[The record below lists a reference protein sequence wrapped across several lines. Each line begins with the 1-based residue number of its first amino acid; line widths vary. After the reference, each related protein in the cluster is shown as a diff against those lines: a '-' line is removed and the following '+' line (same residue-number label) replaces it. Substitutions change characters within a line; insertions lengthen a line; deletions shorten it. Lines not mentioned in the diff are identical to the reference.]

1 MKIKLLLIGKN
12 RESFVD
18 EGYRFYKNRVL
29 NYLPFEDEV
38 IPPLKGSTN
47 LTPEIFKLREGSQL
61 LRKMLGDDFIVL
73 LDERG
78 KSYTSERFAGFL
90 QQRMNTGIKTLTFVT
105 GGAFGFSEEVY
116 QAASAKMSLS
126 AMTFP
131 HQLVRVI
138 FMEQLY
144 RAMTILR
151 NEPYHNA

>member
-12 RESFVD
+12 RESFID
-18 EGYRFYKNRVL
+18 EGYLFYKKRVL
-29 NYLPFEDEV
+29 NYLPFDDEV
-38 IPPLKGSTN
+38 IPPLKGSAN
-47 LTPEIFKLREGSQL
+47 LTPEMFKLREGSQL
-61 LRKMLGDDFIVL
+61 LRKMQGDDYIVL

-78 KSYTSERFAGFL
+78 KSYTSGGFAGFL

-105 GGAFGFSEEVY
+105 GGAFGFSDEVY
-116 QAASAKMSLS
+116 QAANAKMSLS